1 MIMILIYG
9 NKVEIGSIYKWYVN
23 RVEIGCINNR

>member
-23 RVEIGCINNR
+23 RVEIGCMIR